1 MLPSL
6 PGLPRAARTSL
17 TIAVLVLGAPAAQAR
32 DLPQASG
39 GGAKYKVVNACSLL
53 SLAEVKKLV
62 PWQPHLDPYAK
73 AEEEPL
79 GSYGSSCE
87 YPSVGIQVMLF
98 NRGTVDALHKD
109 AKVESITGVGD
120 EAWIRN
126 NRDMFAELFA
136 KVGPHLL
143 TVQLSI
149 ERNQTFE
156 STRPSLIEIG
166 KAFAARLR

>member
-1 MLPSL
+1 MLQSL
-6 PGLPRAARTSL
+6 PKPRLAARTSL
-17 TIAVLVLGAPAAQAR
+17 TIAVLVLGSPVAQGR

-39 GGAKYKVVNACSLL
+39 SGTKYTVVNACSLL
-53 SLAEVKKLV
+53 SLAEVKKLA

-79 GSYGSSCE
+79 GSSGSSCE
-87 YPSVGIQVMLF
+87 YPTVGIQVMLF
-98 NRGTVDALHKD
+98 NRGTIDALRKD
-109 AKVESITGVGD
+109 ARVESIAGVGE
-120 EAWIRN
+120 EAWVRN

-149 ERNQTFE
+149 ESNKTFE
-156 STRPSLIEIG
+156 SSRPSLIAIG